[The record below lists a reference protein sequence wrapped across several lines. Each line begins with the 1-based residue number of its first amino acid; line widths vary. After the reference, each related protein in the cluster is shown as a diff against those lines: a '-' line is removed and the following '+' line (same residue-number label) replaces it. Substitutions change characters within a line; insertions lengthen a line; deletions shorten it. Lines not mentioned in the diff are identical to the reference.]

1 MNFYVYTN
9 CIYTRQGISAIAESL
24 YGSADTHKSIY
35 IFDLMRNPHPLLL
48 LNEIKKCMQLPS
60 DIPQKIIAL
69 CDAETA
75 TFLMRYNILCITQRD
90 SINQWIATLKK
101 SRGDG
106 QRPLSNISG
115 LQQYYA
121 TRPLSKDD
129 IFILEHICQGFT
141 FSQVA
146 ELSGLNTKT
155 VYSRFSK
162 LKHNF
167 NLNNKGI
174 SLAYTY
180 IKEWRNGEF
189 DNALSSRMQMH

>member
-1 MNFYVYTN
+1 MSFHIYTN
-9 CIYTRQGISAIAESL
+9 CIYTRQGISAIAERL
-24 YGSADTHKSIY
+24 YDSAEIQESIH

-121 TRPLSKDD
+121 SRPLSKDD

-162 LKHNF
+162 LKYNF
-167 NLNNKGI
+167 NLNNKGV

-189 DNALSSRMQMH
+189 DNALSSRRQMH